1 MATAA
6 AKARRSRLHEEEEE
20 HVNHERW
27 LITYADMITL
37 LLCFFAIFLS
47 VSLPKKLAPHKVAI
61 EQHTEQPEK
70 IIQKKTEIPLPAPP
84 PSATPRVKL
93 PDTPERGPA
102 FHGLPP
108 PEPPATEIEQ
118 KAEAPPP
125 VIPPPPVQTVQQKVE
140 IPQPAPQPVE
150 TVQEK
155 PTEDYSVALA
165 EVLEH
170 LKTENSSKIEQK
182 SDRITT
188 LQMSNAAFFDNGSA
202 VLSESGKSILQTV
215 ALRLQSE
222 QFRDYRI
229 TVEGHTDDSPIST
242 AQFPSNWELSTARAS
257 AVVHFLLTQGIPAQ
271 KLRAAGYADT
281 FPVAPNRDAHNNPIP
296 ENQARNRRVV
306 IQLEKIEKME

>member
-1 MATAA
+1 MSRGL
-6 AKARRSRLHEEEEE
+6 KPRRRRGDHG
-20 HVNHERW
+20 VDDW

-125 VIPPPPVQTVQQKVE
+125 VI
-140 IPQPAPQPVE
+140 
-150 TVQEK
+150 
-155 PTEDYSVALA
+155 
-165 EVLEH
+165 
-170 LKTENSSKIEQK
+170 
-182 SDRITT
+182 R
-188 LQMSNAAFFDNGSA
+188 
-202 VLSESGKSILQTV
+202 SE
-215 ALRLQSE
+215 E
-222 QFRDYRI
+222 
-229 TVEGHTDDSPIST
+229 
-242 AQFPSNWELSTARAS
+242 
-257 AVVHFLLTQGIPAQ
+257 
-271 KLRAAGYADT
+271 
-281 FPVAPNRDAHNNPIP
+281 
-296 ENQARNRRVV
+296 RRVG
-306 IQLEKIEKME
+306 